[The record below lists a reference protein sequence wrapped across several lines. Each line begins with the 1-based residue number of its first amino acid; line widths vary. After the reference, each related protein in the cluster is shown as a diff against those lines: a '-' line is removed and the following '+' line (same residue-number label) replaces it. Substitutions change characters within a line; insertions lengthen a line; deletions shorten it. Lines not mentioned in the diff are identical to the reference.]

1 MKQSEIK
8 KLSNQDL
15 RDKLVEC
22 QQKLIEL
29 KMSHAISPI
38 ENPLQIKITRR
49 IIAKIKTAILNKKE
63 S

>member
-1 MKQSEIK
+1 MKKTEII

-15 RDKLVEC
+15 RDKLVEY
-22 QQKLIEL
+22 QKKLLEL

-38 ENPLQIKITRR
+38 ENPLQIKTTRR

-63 S
+63 